1 MKSLIR
7 GIRLILF
14 IWIGL
19 VVIAIALGFVHQ
31 ARKSQ
36 GRPTATT
43 AGEKR

>member
-7 GIRLILF
+7 GIRLIFF

-31 ARKSQ
+31 ARKSHVRQ
-36 GRPTATT
+36 SPVTQ
-43 AGEKR
+43 GEKR